1 MDRKKI
7 ILFALGAIFF
17 ISLYYRVLH
26 PFKQERVADLT
37 YMGNRAHVVSLKHP
51 SASPSAETKV
61 MLDLFLNPPRNKG
74 KVIKNIFQAT
84 KTRKSRKQA
93 ETVQRIEQKEAKETV
108 SAISEKE
115 AYEASVKRGLASLIA
130 FGMYESR
137 DEKIIFLERGKE
149 VLLVRKG
156 DRIDGKYLV
165 EKITDQRVIL
175 KAEQINEPVYI
186 DISGL

>member
-17 ISLYYRVLH
+17 ISLYYRIMH
-26 PFKQERVADLT
+26 PFKQEKVAELT
-37 YMGNRAHVVSLKHP
+37 YMGNRAHVVSLKNP
-51 SASPSAETKV
+51 SAPPGAETKV
-61 MLDLFLNPPRNKG
+61 MLDLFLNQPRNKG
-74 KVIKNIFQAT
+74 KVIKNVFQAT
-84 KTRKSRKQA
+84 KTKESRKQA
-93 ETVQRIEQKEAKETV
+93 ETIQGIEQKEAKETV
-108 SAISEKE
+108 PAISEKD

-130 FGMYESR
+130 FGMYESG
-137 DEKIIFLERGKE
+137 DEKIVFLERGKE

-175 KAEQINEPVYI
+175 KAGQIKEPVFI